1 MANFLTYA
9 LRETMTNLWRNRLM
23 TMAAVL
29 TVTVSLGLVGAALY
43 LKQGA
48 AQASATWQKAELV
61 DVWMNANASKGELNA
76 VETELHNN
84 PYVTSCV
91 FRSRLYDLE
100 EAKRILPPA
109 EGYVL
114 KVSNIPSSYR
124 CTPTQPSDAA
134 IIQTEFTGQPG
145 VYEVTAPEAAIH
157 AIQTTVDV
165 LQIVF
170 LAIALVLLMSA
181 SVLILNT
188 IRMAI
193 FARRREVSVMKLVG
207 ATNWFIRIP
216 FIAEGLIQGIV
227 GALLASGVVY
237 GIHVTVDNLSNP
249 ADPQSL
255 VTQMR
260 LTGWEVFATDVVVV
274 LIGALIGALGSAL
287 RRFLDVLGRVPR
299 GRPAP
304 CAPRPWPAART
315 PRGR

>member
-1 MANFLTYA
+1 MANFLRYA

-48 AQASATWQKAELV
+48 AQASATWQKNEQV
-61 DVWMNANASKGELNA
+61 DVWMQPNASKSELNA
-76 VETELHNN
+76 VKVELASSS
-84 PYVTSCV
+84 YVVQPCR
-91 FRSRLYDLE
+91 FRSRIYDLN
-100 EAKRILPPA
+100 EAKKILPIA

-114 KVSNIPSSYR
+114 KASNIPSSYR
-124 CTPTQPSDAA
+124 CTPAQPSDAA
-134 IIQTEFTGQPG
+134 LVQSTFGGQPG
-145 VYEVTAPEAAIH
+145 VYEVTAPEATIH

-165 LQIVF
+165 LQLVF

-216 FIAEGLIQGIV
+216 FIAEGLIQGLI

-237 GIHVTVDNLSNP
+237 GIHVTVDHLSDTAN
-249 ADPQSL
+249 PQSL
-255 VTQMR
+255 ATQMR

-274 LIGALIGALGSAL
+274 VIGALIGAVGSAFAV
-287 RRFLDVLGRVPR
+287 RRFLDV
-299 GRPAP
+299 
-304 CAPRPWPAART
+304 
-315 PRGR
+315 